1 MTSVAQSRRMSYWFN
16 CKNRHI
22 RLVPKVASDE
32 LLGIMKTA
40 MTIAQR
46 QINKPLNV
54 VRESLQTY
62 ADRGVFRGFS
72 EIKNGHFQFVWV
84 INHRME
90 LSVDAA
96 KNELR
101 FKRLLPNVPA
111 KSALYAE
118 LKSFIERRHDRELP
132 EHRRIDRK
140 RAEVSCANRGGFVSV
155 SLKVKN
161 SQYAYGVNRIINLAH
176 ELFLHL
182 RERRPEYLME
192 NFDVPQE

>member
-1 MTSVAQSRRMSYWFN
+1 MIN
-16 CKNRHI
+16 
-22 RLVPKVASDE
+22 
-32 LLGIMKTA
+32 
-40 MTIAQR
+40 AQR
-46 QINKPLNV
+46 QMTNKPLSV
-54 VRESLQTY
+54 VRENLRAY

-72 EIKNGHFQFVWV
+72 EIKNGRFQFVWV
-84 INHRME
+84 VDHRME
-90 LSVDAA
+90 LSVDTA
-96 KNELR
+96 KHELR
-101 FKRLLPNVPA
+101 FIRLLPNVPA

-118 LKSFIERRHDRELP
+118 LKSFIERRHDKELP

-155 SLKVKN
+155 SIKVKN
-161 SQYAYGVNRIINLAH
+161 NQYSYGINRIINLAH

>member
-1 MTSVAQSRRMSYWFN
+1 
-16 CKNRHI
+16 
-22 RLVPKVASDE
+22 
-32 LLGIMKTA
+32 

-46 QINKPLNV
+46 QINKPLNI

-90 LSVDAA
+90 LSVDTA

-111 KSALYAE
+111 KSPLYAE

-161 SQYAYGVNRIINLAH
+161 NQYAYGVNRIVNLAH

-182 RERRPEYLME
+182 RERRPEYLTE